1 MKIAIDLDGGDHA
14 PKAVIKGIE
23 LALKWGFVRP
33 SELIVL
39 GAKEAV
45 LSMQRER
52 KLRYLTNQFCEQ
64 TIEMR
69 DSMPEIIKK
78 KKSAIA
84 MGLKL
89 VKQGKADAFVSAGN
103 TAAMVIWGNYFLQ
116 PLKRKLSPA
125 IAIPL
130 PNQSGPCLLLD
141 AGAIHNA
148 SDIDLLH
155 CAIMGSIYAKKIW
168 EIELP
173 IVRLLNIGRE
183 EAKGNETLKSA
194 NRLLNDLALQNKINF
209 QGNIEGDK
217 IFIEPANVI
226 VCPGELGNNTLK
238 VAEGAINMMQKKLG
252 LIWKIFTFFYT
263 HHKRTDYKE
272 VGGAILLGV
281 NGIEIIAHGKSQP
294 RAIANAI
301 RRAKLEVETD
311 ITSAIKAEIADEFE
325 IEDTDFDEYSG
336 QQAEEIQ

>member
-23 LALKWGFVRP
+23 MALKLEFVKP
-33 SELIVL
+33 AELIIL
-39 GAKEAV
+39 GTTEAV
-45 LSMQRER
+45 LLMQRER
-52 KLRYLTNQFCEQ
+52 KLRYLANHFCEQ
-64 TIEMR
+64 TIEMH

-84 MGLKL
+84 SGLKL

-103 TAAMVIWGNYFLQ
+103 TGAMVIWGNYYLQ
-116 PLKRKLSPA
+116 PLKRRLAPA

-168 EIELP
+168 GIELP

-194 NRLLNDLALQNKINF
+194 NRLLSDLHQQGRINF

-238 VAEGAINMMQKKLG
+238 VAEGAINLIQSKLG
-252 LIWKIFTFFYT
+252 LIWTIFTFFYT

-272 VGGAILLGV
+272 IGGAILLGV

-311 ITSAIKAEIADEFE
+311 ITSAIKAEIADEYE
-325 IEDTDFDEYSG
+325 IENDDEDDELTDQSE
-336 QQAEEIQ
+336 AEI